1 MDWKTWYQEHLC
13 PPQQAVR
20 RIRSGDRV
28 VVAHATGEPS
38 LLLDAMVANAAQ
50 YEHVEI
56 VHMVAMGKAEYCQ
69 PAYDRNFH
77 HNSFFLGATSR
88 AAAAEGRA
96 DFTPVYF
103 SEIPALLRDHLH
115 PNVALIQVSPPDEHG
130 YCSLGVS
137 VDYTKTAAEEAD
149 LVTASWRAAP
159 PSLSCRPPR
168 SARWSGPSGKTW
180 PSWSGTGIPF
190 SWASAPFP
198 MLSCCS

>member
-96 DFTPVYF
+96 DFPRL
-103 SEIPALLRDHLH
+103 LLRNSRPSPGPPPPQRGPH
-115 PNVALIQVSPPDEHG
+115 PGL
-130 YCSLGVS
+130 
-137 VDYTKTAAEEAD
+137 
-149 LVTASWRAAP
+149 AS
-159 PSLSCRPPR
+159 
-168 SARWSGPSGKTW
+168 G
-180 PSWSGTGIPF
+180 
-190 SWASAPFP
+190 
-198 MLSCCS
+198 

>member
-77 HNSFFLGATSR
+77 HNSFFLG
-88 AAAAEGRA
+88 
-96 DFTPVYF
+96 P
-103 SEIPALLRDHLH
+103 PAGPPPRKGG
-115 PNVALIQVSPPDEHG
+115 PTSPP
-130 YCSLGVS
+130 STS
-137 VDYTKTAAEEAD
+137 PKF
-149 LVTASWRAAP
+149 P
-159 PSLSCRPPR
+159 PF
-168 SARWSGPSGKTW
+168 SGTTSTPTW
-180 PSWSGTGIPF
+180 PSSRSRLRMST
-190 SWASAPFP
+190 ATAA
-198 MLSCCS
+198 

>member
-88 AAAAEGRA
+88 PPPRKGGP
-96 DFTPVYF
+96 T
-103 SEIPALLRDHLH
+103 
-115 PNVALIQVSPPDEHG
+115 SPP
-130 YCSLGVS
+130 STS
-137 VDYTKTAAEEAD
+137 PKF
-149 LVTASWRAAP
+149 P
-159 PSLSCRPPR
+159 PF
-168 SARWSGPSGKTW
+168 SGTTSTPTW
-180 PSWSGTGIPF
+180 PSSRSRLRMST
-190 SWASAPFP
+190 ATAA
-198 MLSCCS
+198 

>member
-77 HNSFFLGATSR
+77 HNSFFPPFSGTTS
-88 AAAAEGRA
+88 
-96 DFTPVYF
+96 TP
-103 SEIPALLRDHLH
+103 
-115 PNVALIQVSPPDEHG
+115 
-130 YCSLGVS
+130 
-137 VDYTKTAAEEAD
+137 
-149 LVTASWRAAP
+149 
-159 PSLSCRPPR
+159 
-168 SARWSGPSGKTW
+168 TW
-180 PSWSGTGIPF
+180 PSSRSRLRMST
-190 SWASAPFP
+190 ATAA
-198 MLSCCS
+198 

>member
-77 HNSFFLGATSR
+77 HNSFFPGGHQPGR
-88 AAAAEGRA
+88 RRGRA
-96 DFTPVYF
+96 GRLHPRL
-103 SEIPALLRDHLH
+103 LLRNSRPSPGPPPPQRGPH
-115 PNVALIQVSPPDEHG
+115 PGL
-130 YCSLGVS
+130 
-137 VDYTKTAAEEAD
+137 
-149 LVTASWRAAP
+149 AS
-159 PSLSCRPPR
+159 
-168 SARWSGPSGKTW
+168 G
-180 PSWSGTGIPF
+180 
-190 SWASAPFP
+190 
-198 MLSCCS
+198 

>member
-88 AAAAEGRA
+88 AAAAEG
-96 DFTPVYF
+96 
-103 SEIPALLRDHLH
+103 
-115 PNVALIQVSPPDEHG
+115 
-130 YCSLGVS
+130 
-137 VDYTKTAAEEAD
+137 
-149 LVTASWRAAP
+149 
-159 PSLSCRPPR
+159 PSLAARRPLGFGR
-168 SARWSGPSGKTW
+168 
-180 PSWSGTGIPF
+180 
-190 SWASAPFP
+190 
-198 MLSCCS
+198 

>member
-69 PAYDRNFH
+69 PAYDRN
-77 HNSFFLGATSR
+77 L
-88 AAAAEGRA
+88 
-96 DFTPVYF
+96 
-103 SEIPALLRDHLH
+103 
-115 PNVALIQVSPPDEHG
+115 VSK
-130 YCSLGVS
+130 
-137 VDYTKTAAEEAD
+137 KTAV
-149 LVTASWRAAP
+149 LYGIGFIP
-159 PSLSCRPPR
+159 LIFQYHSCQLL
-168 SARWSGPSGKTW
+168 TV
-180 PSWSGTGIPF
+180 
-190 SWASAPFP
+190 
-198 MLSCCS
+198 

>member
-88 AAAAEGRA
+88 ASPKFPPFSGTTS
-96 DFTPVYF
+96 TP
-103 SEIPALLRDHLH
+103 
-115 PNVALIQVSPPDEHG
+115 
-130 YCSLGVS
+130 
-137 VDYTKTAAEEAD
+137 
-149 LVTASWRAAP
+149 
-159 PSLSCRPPR
+159 
-168 SARWSGPSGKTW
+168 TW
-180 PSWSGTGIPF
+180 PSSRSRLRMST
-190 SWASAPFP
+190 ATAA
-198 MLSCCS
+198 

>member
-69 PAYDRNFH
+69 PAYDRNF
-77 HNSFFLGATSR
+77 SWG
-88 AAAAEGRA
+88 
-96 DFTPVYF
+96 P
-103 SEIPALLRDHLH
+103 PAGPLPRKGG
-115 PNVALIQVSPPDEHG
+115 PTSPP
-130 YCSLGVS
+130 SIS
-137 VDYTKTAAEEAD
+137 PKF
-149 LVTASWRAAP
+149 P
-159 PSLSCRPPR
+159 PF
-168 SARWSGPSGKTW
+168 SGTTSTPTW
-180 PSWSGTGIPF
+180 PSSRSRLRMST
-190 SWASAPFP
+190 ATAA
-198 MLSCCS
+198 

>member
-77 HNSFFLGATSR
+77 HNSFFRKGGPT
-88 AAAAEGRA
+88 
-96 DFTPVYF
+96 
-103 SEIPALLRDHLH
+103 
-115 PNVALIQVSPPDEHG
+115 SPP
-130 YCSLGVS
+130 STS
-137 VDYTKTAAEEAD
+137 PKF
-149 LVTASWRAAP
+149 P
-159 PSLSCRPPR
+159 PF
-168 SARWSGPSGKTW
+168 SGTTSTPTW
-180 PSWSGTGIPF
+180 PSSRSRLRMST
-190 SWASAPFP
+190 ATAA
-198 MLSCCS
+198 